1 MNFFRSV
8 IYSTWLKALVW
19 IIIGIGV
26 NTTPPHYP
34 TLSGNFGLGVELH
47 SIVQYI
53 LSVMLW
59 PLSFWAPAF
68 TVGKWTGL

>member
-1 MNFFRSV
+1 MEFIIGMWR
-8 IYSTWLKALVW
+8 STWLKVLIWVL
-19 IIIGIGV
+19 IGIGV
-26 NTTPPHYP
+26 NTAPPHYP
-34 TLSGNFGLGVELH
+34 TLSANFGLGVELH

-59 PLSFWAPAF
+59 PFSFWGPVF